1 MFSRRSWRRPDPGTV
16 AALALAGLV
25 LLLFRGA
32 VFEGRVFH
40 KRDIH
45 LVWHPQVEAF
55 VRAVA
60 FGSWPVWDPSPSF
73 GQPLLADPSAQV
85 LYPPTWLNLILRPW
99 TYYTMFAVSHT
110 LFSALGLYA
119 LARRFELSR
128 PASTL
133 AAALWITCG
142 PFVSY
147 LDLWHHFA
155 GAAWIPWVILAA
167 EGALQKPGTRS
178 ALLWG
183 GATAAQILAGSA
195 DMVALTLA
203 AVGASVLLRHWRF
216 ERAAFARNARLAGVA
231 AAAGTLGLGLSA
243 PLWLTALE
251 LVGRSGRSS
260 LPESVRTYWSVHPFT
275 LVECL
280 TPGLWSGLPLSA
292 SLRQA
297 LFESREP
304 FLFTLYLGLPATALV
319 AAGVAFGPRPL
330 KRLLVVLILGSV
342 LLALGRH
349 TPAYHVAVLVVPVL
363 KVLRYPVKAMILVAF
378 AWSLLAGMGL
388 DAWLRPGTTPR
399 GWLSRVALPPLVL
412 GLLATGAAFYTRGH
426 ATALAQRLLSTTA
439 QAEIVFVPTVV
450 KLVVG
455 GALGLTAAALALAR
469 WRFSARGPAL
479 AVAILAV
486 ADLFTLHREPSP
498 LAPRALYTHRP
509 EVLESLRSAQRVYVY
524 DYTLQG
530 KALEH
535 LGKPSPTLARMPEGW
550 RLDEATD
557 LASQLYLASPTLGRW
572 GLRAGFEVDYRG
584 LYPLYLSQL
593 SQLVRVFEA
602 GPEVARLMRLGGI
615 SHVVALHERGFESLR
630 PLATLPGLLEQPIRV
645 FEVPDPLPR
654 AFVVGGASVRT
665 DRDVLSAFLDPAFDP
680 LQEVLLSEGRALP
693 QRDVDGSAKIV
704 EDRADRVRIEATLKS
719 DGYLVLLDSYDPN
732 WRATVDGGEARVRRA
747 NFAFR
752 AVELPPGRH
761 LVELRYRPWAL
772 SLGLAVSG
780 LSLGAALLAWRF
792 SPA

>member
-1 MFSRRSWRRPDPGTV
+1 VLSRVSWRRPGPGAM
-16 AALALAGLV
+16 AALALTGLV

-99 TYYTMFAVSHT
+99 TYYSLFVVCHT
-110 LFSALGLYA
+110 LFSALGLFA
-119 LARRFELSR
+119 LARRLELSR
-128 PASTL
+128 PAATL
-133 AAALWITCG
+133 AAALWITSG
-142 PFVSY
+142 PFLSY

-155 GAAWIPWVILAA
+155 GACWIPWVVLAS
-167 EGALQKPGTRS
+167 EGALRKPGTRS
-178 ALLWG
+178 ALIWA

-195 DMVALTLA
+195 DMTALTLA
-203 AVGASVLLRHWRF
+203 VVGASALLRHVRWT
-216 ERAAFARNARLAGVA
+216 RALVAANARLIGAA
-231 AAAGTLGLGLSA
+231 AAAGALALGLSA
-243 PLWLTALE
+243 ALWLPALE

-260 LPESVRTYWSVHPFT
+260 LPEAVRTYWSVHPLT
-275 LVECL
+275 LLECL
-280 TPGLWSGLPLSA
+280 TPGLWSGLPLSP

-319 AAGVAFGPRPL
+319 AAGLAFGPRSL
-330 KRLLVVLILGSV
+330 RGLLGGLVLGSA

-349 TPAYHVAVLVVPVL
+349 TPAYQAAVLLVPVL

-378 AWSLLAGMGL
+378 GWSLLAGMGL
-388 DAWLRPGTTPR
+388 DAWLRPGPAPR
-399 GWLSRVALPPLVL
+399 GWLRRVGLPPLVL
-412 GLLATGAAFYTRGH
+412 GLLAAGAAFYARGH
-426 ATALAQRLLSTTA
+426 AATLAQWLLAPTTDPA
-439 QAEIVFVPTVV
+439 VALLPTVV
-450 KLVVG
+450 KLAIG
-455 GALGLTAAALALAR
+455 SALGLTAAALALAR
-469 WRFSARGPAL
+469 WRWPARASAFAL
-479 AVAILAV
+479 AGLAV
-486 ADLFTLHREPSP
+486 ADLATLHREPSP

-535 LGKPSPTLARMPEGW
+535 LGTPGPTLARTPEGW
-550 RLDEATD
+550 RLDEAVD
-557 LASQLYLASPTLGRW
+557 LGSQLCLAPATLGRW
-572 GLRAGFEVDYRG
+572 GLRGGFEVDYRG
-584 LYPLYLSQL
+584 LYPLYMSQM
-593 SQLVRVFEA
+593 SQLVRLVETR
-602 GPEVARLMRLGGI
+602 PELAHLLRMGGV

-630 PLATLPGLLEQPIRV
+630 PLATFPGLFEQPIRV

-654 AFVVGGASVRT
+654 AFVVGAASVRT
-665 DRDVLSAFLDPAFDP
+665 DAEVLSALVDPAFDASK
-680 LQEVLLSEGRALP
+680 EVLLSEGRPLP
-693 QRDVDGSAKIV
+693 PGDAGGSVKV
-704 EDRADRVRIEATLKS
+704 LEDRSDRLRLEASLKRE
-719 DGYLVLLDSYDPN
+719 GYLVLLDSHDPN
-732 WRATVDGGEARVRRA
+732 WRASVDGHATPVRRA
-747 NFAFR
+747 NLAFR

-761 LVELRYRPWAL
+761 VVELRYRPWAL
-772 SLGLAVSG
+772 YVGLA
-780 LSLGAALLAWRF
+780 LSAGCLAAALLAWSR
-792 SPA
+792 SAA

>member
-1 MFSRRSWRRPDPGTV
+1 M
-16 AALALAGLV
+16 
-25 LLLFRGA
+25 
-32 VFEGRVFH
+32 FH

-110 LFSALGLYA
+110 LLLGPRPLRPRPALR
-119 LARRFELSR
+119 ARTT
-128 PASTL
+128 ASTL

-524 DYTLQG
+524 DYSVPG
-530 KALEH
+530 SARRH
-535 LGKPSPTLARMPEGW
+535 LGRDNAYVMARQPDGWTLDA
-550 RLDEATD
+550 AAA
-557 LASQLYLASPTLGRW
+557 LAMQMYLAPESGGRF
-572 GLRAGFEVDYRG
+572 GLRGSYEIDYRG
-584 LYPLYLSQL
+584 LYPRDLELFTRL
-593 SQLVRVFEA
+593 LRRVEGTDLHLRFLALA
-602 GPEVARLMRLGGI
+602 GVTN
-615 SHVVALHERGFESLR
+615 VVALHAQGFEDLER
-630 PLATLPGLLEQPIRV
+630 VGEVPGLFRESTLVFRV
-645 FEVPDPLPR
+645 PHPLPR
-654 AFVVGGASVRT
+654 TYAVGRARGALGQEAVAALMAPSFDARGELIVSEAAAT
-665 DRDVLSAFLDPAFDP
+665 GTASAFSGTSRI
-680 LQEVLLSEGRALP
+680 LS
-693 QRDVDGSAKIV
+693 SK
-704 EDRADRVRIEATLKS
+704 ADRVVIEAEMNAP
-719 DGYLVLLDSYDPN
+719 GYVVLLDGYDPG
-732 WRATVDGGEARVRRA
+732 WHATVDGEPAPVVRA
-747 NFAFR
+747 NVAFR
-752 AVELPPGRH
+752 AVAAPAGRH
-761 LVELRYRPWAL
+761 VIEQVYRPRPVL
-772 SLGLAVSG
+772 LGLALSG
-780 LSLGAALLAWRF
+780 TTILGLLSFAFLRQRSGPSGSREDRGE
-792 SPA
+792 SR